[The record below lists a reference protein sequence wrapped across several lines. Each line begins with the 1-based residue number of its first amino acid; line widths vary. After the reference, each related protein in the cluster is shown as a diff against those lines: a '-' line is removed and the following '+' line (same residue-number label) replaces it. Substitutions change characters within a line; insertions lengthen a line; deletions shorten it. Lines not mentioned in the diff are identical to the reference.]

1 MKITTFI
8 PKQGCNC
15 MRIGAVYGDGQ
26 MLDLSAAYSLYLQ
39 DKESE
44 LRSKEVADALLPSD
58 MVAFCDGFPQALSRA
73 ETAIS
78 HAKSL
83 VKKNDPRLKEVLYS
97 IKDITFKAPIPRPR
111 GMGIGYFNQKGI
123 IEEASR
129 AKKEQETGKK
139 TEGII
144 MALEYP
150 KIACVSWSH
159 PRCVIG
165 HDEAIV
171 FPKISKKIFDS
182 IELGVVIGKEA
193 YKVPKSKADDYILGY
208 TVTSDITAFDLVQ
221 AENFVYTVCRCKSM
235 PTFWPTGPWIVT
247 KDEIKDP
254 MDLDA
259 VVRFNGKE
267 VMSATTK
274 NYTFSPWDYVADV
287 SKFMILEASTIIAM
301 GAFNETTFTY
311 PKVGDVVEN
320 EIEGIGVLRNHVV
333 AEE

>member
-44 LRSKEVADALLPSD
+44 LRSKEVAAALLPSD

-78 HAKSL
+78 HVKSL